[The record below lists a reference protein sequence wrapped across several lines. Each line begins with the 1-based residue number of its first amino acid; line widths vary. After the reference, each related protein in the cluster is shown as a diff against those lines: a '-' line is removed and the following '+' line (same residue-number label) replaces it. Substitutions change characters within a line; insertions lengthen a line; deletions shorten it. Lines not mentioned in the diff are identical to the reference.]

1 MARLPRLTVP
11 GYPHHVIQ
19 RGNNRQDVFR
29 DAADCERYLGL
40 LGELAPAHR
49 VAVHAYV
56 LMPNH
61 VHLLLTPTEAPALS
75 LLMQALGRRY
85 VIWFNRRHARTG
97 TLWEGRFRASVI
109 ESERYLFACSR
120 YIEMN
125 PVRAG
130 LVGDPAQY
138 RWSSHAHHV
147 GRQPDS
153 LIEEHPLI
161 WSLGN
166 TPFERQAA
174 YRRLFDQSTDAAEV
188 ETLRAGIQGGWV
200 VGSAP
205 FGKAIE
211 AQVARRPLPKPR
223 GRPRKLAPNQ
233 SDPNFPRK
241 RALPQ

>member
-1 MARLPRLTVP
+1 MARLPRLTLP
-11 GYPHHVIQ
+11 GHPHHVIQ
-19 RGNNRQDVFR
+19 RGNNRQEVFR
-29 DAADCERYLGL
+29 DAADCERFLAL

-61 VHLLLTPTEAPALS
+61 VHLLLTPAEAPALS
-75 LLMQALGRRY
+75 RLMQALGRRY

-97 TLWEGRFRASVI
+97 TLWEGRFRASVV

-130 LVGDPAQY
+130 LVGDPAEY

-147 GRQPDS
+147 GLRPEA

-174 YRRLFDQSTDAAEV
+174 YRRLFEQSADAAEV
-188 ETLRAGIQGGWV
+188 DILRAAIQSGWV
-200 VGSAP
+200 VGSAA
-205 FGKAIE
+205 FGSAIE
-211 AQVARRPLPKPR
+211 AQIERRPMPRPR
-223 GRPRKLAPNQ
+223 GRPRKAITI
-233 SDPNFPRK
+233 
-241 RALPQ
+241 

>member
-11 GYPHHVIQ
+11 GHPHHVIQ
-19 RGNNRQDVFR
+19 RGNNRQEVFR
-29 DAADCERYLGL
+29 DAADCERFLAL
-40 LGELAPAHR
+40 LGDLASAHR

-61 VHLLLTPTEAPALS
+61 VHLLMTPAEGSALS
-75 LLMQALGRRY
+75 RLMQALGRSY
-85 VIWFNRRHARTG
+85 VTWFNRRHSRTG
-97 TLWEGRFRASVI
+97 TLWEGRFRASVV

-130 LVGDPAQY
+130 LVSDPAQY

-147 GRQPDS
+147 GLRPEA

-166 TPFERQAA
+166 TPFARQAA
-174 YRRLFDQSTDAAEV
+174 YRQLFEQSANVAEV
-188 ETLRAGIQGGWV
+188 DTLRAAIQGGWV
-200 VGSAP
+200 VGSTA
-205 FGKAIE
+205 FGEAIA
-211 AQVARRPLPKPR
+211 AQIKRRPLRKAR
-223 GRPRKLAPNQ
+223 GRPRNLIAN
-233 SDPNFPRK
+233 
-241 RALPQ
+241 